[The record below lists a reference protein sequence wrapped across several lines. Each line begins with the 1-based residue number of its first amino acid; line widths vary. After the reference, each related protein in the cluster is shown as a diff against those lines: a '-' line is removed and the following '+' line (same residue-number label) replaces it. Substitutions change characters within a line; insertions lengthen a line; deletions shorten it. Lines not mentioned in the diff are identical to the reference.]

1 MKIETKHNGSIV
13 TATHIQ
19 NPGNPLLNAGERG
32 IELTSEGHDSDPF
45 DCWAS
50 VFLTTD
56 EATNLAQFILDAVK
70 EPPPD
75 PNEDLKQA
83 TPEELLEAMVYLWKW
98 GRDGRK
104 RTEYNEYILG
114 LKMGLA
120 LSQPG
125 GWKNL
130 TPNELADYRSRTRGG
145 KR

>member
-1 MKIETKHNGSIV
+1 MKIETEHNGSIV
-13 TATHIQ
+13 TAAHVR
-19 NPGNPLLNAGERG
+19 NPGDPQNTLRHGV
-32 IELTSEGHDSDPF
+32 ELTSEGHDSDPF

-50 VFLTTD
+50 VFLTAD
-56 EATNLAQFILDAVK
+56 EATKLAQFLLDMVEKLA
-70 EPPPD
+70 PD
-75 PNEDLKQA
+75 PNKDLKQTA
-83 TPEELLEAMVYLWKW
+83 PEELLEAMVYFWKW

-114 LKMGLA
+114 LKMGFA